1 MLLQLASVRTDA
13 SDFWRPRLVAVLEV
27 PFLSAG
33 LYRFRLRTGKPAY
46 ATLRLILDGRAAP
59 MIVFLDRIGDCD
71 YAKSFSVPRPVV
83 RLDLEVE
90 PHLDPGV
97 IVSVELEPLGLRKLL
112 AGRRDVLRQL
122 ALPRTLVLKVR
133 QVLARRSGLAFAA
146 PTRPDPQAVYEAWQ
160 LAFEGREERLRIAGE
175 ARRLGAGR
183 PLKLL
188 IVAAGPRD
196 DTTLPT
202 SSEAHGDVEVEWLA
216 VEAGTPSLS
225 VILNAAKSTGAFAF
239 AILDRPGRWSALVP
253 AMVAIEMLR
262 HSDCVAV
269 CGDSD
274 RMDETG
280 RRIEPHFKPSW
291 SPRWQRESDYV
302 RSAVAFRVG
311 PALQELSA
319 CTDAT
324 MVTSSGLLDALAGV
338 ERGPDAIRH
347 VPRIFRHETGD
358 SDPRLLAPAMP
369 RAYVMPAWCPSV
381 SVIMPSRDNPRL
393 LREAVRSVLDEPL
406 SDLELIVVD
415 NGSKDRSQLALLDEL
430 RADPRVRAISDPS
443 SFNFSALINRGAATS
458 RGEVLL
464 LLNDDVDAEASG
476 WLGPLIEVAAEAS
489 AGCVGALLLYPSGRI
504 QHAGVILGTFGV
516 AGHAFRHLAP
526 DAPAAAARLAAVH
539 EVSAVTAACLA
550 VRRKVFDAVGGFD
563 VELPITLN
571 DVDFCLRVRAQGY
584 ANLMAPHGRL
594 VHHESASR
602 GLDVTPAQAERLNR
616 ETAYFLSKWGPG
628 VLSDPFYSPHL
639 TLSREDGS
647 LRDI

>member
-13 SDFWRPRLVAVLEV
+13 SDFWRPRLVAVLEA
-27 PFLSAG
+27 PLLSAG
-33 LYRFRLRTGKPAY
+33 LYRFRLRTVQPAY

-59 MIVFLDRIGDCD
+59 MIVFLDRIGACD

-83 RLDLEVE
+83 RLELEVE
-90 PHLDPGV
+90 PHLDAGV

-122 ALPRTLVLKVR
+122 ASPRTLVQKVR
-133 QVLARRSGLAFAA
+133 QVIAGRSGLAFAA
-146 PTRPDPQAVYEAWQ
+146 PNRPDPQAIYEAWQ
-160 LAFEGREERLRIAGE
+160 LAFEGREERRRIVGE
-175 ARRLGAGR
+175 VRRLDVGG

-188 IVAAGPRD
+188 MVAAGSGS
-196 DTTLPT
+196 DTVLPADCDT
-202 SSEAHGDVEVEWLA
+202 SGNVTVEWIVAESGMPPLHD
-216 VEAGTPSLS
+216 
-225 VILNAAKSTGAFAF
+225 ILNAAKSTGAFAF
-239 AILDRPGRWSALVP
+239 AVLDRPGRWSALAP
-253 AMVAIEMLR
+253 AMIAIEMLR
-262 HSDCVAV
+262 HPDCVAV
-269 CGDSD
+269 YGDSD

-280 RRIEPHFKPSW
+280 RRIEPHFKPDW

-302 RSAVAFRVG
+302 RAAVAFRVG

-319 CTDAT
+319 RTDAT
-324 MVTSSGLLDALAGV
+324 MATSSGLLLGALAGA
-338 ERGPDAIRH
+338 EHAPDAIRH
-347 VPRIFRHETGD
+347 VPRIFLHETGD
-358 SDPRLLAPAMP
+358 ADPRLLAAMP
-369 RAYVMPAWCPSV
+369 RACVMRASRPSV

-393 LREAVRSVLDEPL
+393 LREAARSVLDEPL

-415 NGSKDRSQLALLDEL
+415 NGSKGRSQLAPLDEL
-430 RADPRVRAISDPS
+430 AGDPRVRVISDPS
-443 SFNFSALINRGAATS
+443 SFNFSALINRGAAAS

-464 LLNDDVDAEASG
+464 LLNDDVRAEAPG
-476 WLGPLIEVAAEAS
+476 WLGPLIDVAAEAH

-526 DAPAAAARLAAVH
+526 EAPAAAARLTTVH

-571 DVDFCLRVRAQGY
+571 DVDFCLRVRARGCT
-584 ANLMAPHGRL
+584 NLMAPHVRL

-602 GLDVTPAQAERLNR
+602 GLDVTPVQAERLAR

-639 TLSREDGS
+639 TLTREDGS
-647 LRDI
+647 SRDI